1 MLKHYL
7 YILLAL
13 LYSWSLFAQGNGQAN
28 IFMDSTT
35 FLIGDQVN
43 MQIIVNAPVGNTVTF
58 PPIGDL
64 LTEEKLELI
73 DQKETEVIKG
83 DVNNTFKKTIILTA
97 WEPGSYQIP
106 AMNFT
111 YPKNNEVVE
120 IKSAAVMVTV
130 TAPQVTGD
138 STYIADIKTILPE
151 DANFLDWLYYFF
163 THPVVVAIVILLLA
177 FLGFYAFMQYRKG
190 SDKVIPKTP
199 EEIALERLEA
209 LKTDD
214 PLATTDF
221 KAFHTQIS
229 FTLRAYINGR
239 FKISALER
247 PTSEIMPQIQPHP
260 LMKADLFEELKT
272 VLEHADLIKFAK
284 ASPLDIANKKALQL
298 GFDFVH
304 SVQEILLKK
313 AEEQANK

>member
-43 MQIIVNAPVGNTVTF
+43 MQIIVNAPIGNTVTF
-58 PPIGDL
+58 PAIGDL
-64 LTEEKLELI
+64 LKEEKLELI

-83 DVNNTFKKTIILTA
+83 DVNNTFKKTIVLTA

-106 AMNFT
+106 AMSFT

-120 IKSAAVMVTV
+120 IKSAAFMVSV

-151 DANFLDWLYYFF
+151 EANFLDWLYYFF

-190 SDKVIPKTP
+190 GDKTIPKTP

-214 PLATTDF
+214 PLAIIDF

-260 LMKADLFEELKT
+260 LIKADLFEELKT